1 MSNIRA
7 LGAYRN
13 ALRAT
18 RVAFKTDLPVL
29 MAARTQI
36 KQGFVDN
43 KDLAD
48 QEQQHEAIDKMN
60 EVSQFLIK
68 NIVQGEKQEGD
79 KYFLN
84 FHERTELGDN
94 ETIKQSKAEMGS
106 LAGARVKKCSDIKK
120 RYD

>member
-48 QEQQHEAIDKMN
+48 QEQQQEAVNKMN

-120 RYD
+120 